1 MVAEIGGAEA
11 SLLLTSSDGKDMFKG
26 LAGMASMM
34 GHLHQVPGKLE
45 AINARLRDERV
56 VAQAAEG
63 RVTVE
68 MNGLGELQGIKI
80 DPRLMADGDM
90 GPAEQSICDATN
102 EATVMAKR
110 RYGQAIHEMAQ
121 ELNLNIPGIELLL
134 TRLTGG

>member
-1 MVAEIGGAEA
+1 
-11 SLLLTSSDGKDMFKG
+11 
-26 LAGMASMM
+26 MM

-56 VAQAAEG
+56 VGQAAEG

-80 DPRLMADGDM
+80 DPQLMADGDM

-102 EATVMAKR
+102 EASAMAKR

-121 ELNLNIPGIELLL
+121 EMNLNIPGIESLL